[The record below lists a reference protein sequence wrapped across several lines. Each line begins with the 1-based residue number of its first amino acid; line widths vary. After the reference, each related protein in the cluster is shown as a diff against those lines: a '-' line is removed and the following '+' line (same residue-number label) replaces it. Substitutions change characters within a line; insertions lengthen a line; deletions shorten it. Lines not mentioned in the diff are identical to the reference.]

1 MLMAETLKKKKPPYS
16 GRITMG
22 AAIMVAIGLVWLKFL
37 PEYPMEIAL
46 VISLAIMAVLL
57 KDYWPRR

>member
-1 MLMAETLKKKKPPYS
+1 MTQDLRKKKPPYS

-22 AAIMVAIGLVWLKFL
+22 AAIMVAIGLLWLRFL

-46 VISLAIMAVLL
+46 VISIAIIAVLL
-57 KDYWPRR
+57 KDYWPHRSH